1 MRVTKSA
8 LLASLLAFAPAVFAD
23 GEATLDKV
31 DNGFILMCAML
42 VLLMSIPGIGLFYG
56 GLTRSK
62 NVLSTIE

>member
-42 VLLMSIPGIGLFYG
+42 VLLMSIPGIGLF
-56 GLTRSK
+56 
-62 NVLSTIE
+62 

>member
-31 DNGFILMCAML
+31 DNGFILNGT
-42 VLLMSIPGIGLFYG
+42 S
-56 GLTRSK
+56 
-62 NVLSTIE
+62 LSCQNSLCHLDDPCIFFHIMNAHE